1 MKIHLRP
8 LVALLTLVGAASANE
23 RHARLARKHNYARD
37 TTTSSMTASTSTSSS
52 MTSSG
57 SAAVSGATTSV
68 ATAGAPT
75 TGPQTNTWGT
85 TIPPLTQITSG
96 MPSQPTLP
104 VTATYPAGATPPI
117 SGAPVLPTPFVFQA
131 ASWPPQ
137 DQIAPTDSAEVSEWM
152 QELNGFDI
160 PDIPPTT
167 DGTCAGDPS
176 AAADASDRGWWTCGG
191 YTRDTDITA
200 CPDKLTWGVSF
211 DDGPAFYSMQLLD
224 YLSSINVTSTFF
236 VVGSRVVERPQVLIE
251 EYMTGHEIAV
261 HTWSHRPLTM
271 LTTEQVVAEL
281 GWTRKAIKDVLGV
294 TPTLMRPPYGDI
306 DDRVRAIS
314 LAMGMV
320 PVIWTRT
327 PSGATFDTNDWKVPG
342 GVVNGSQSFATFQAI
357 LNNATVLDTGFIVLE
372 HDLYSQTVD
381 LAIGYTLPAALNFT
395 PHLTMDSI
403 GHCNDI
409 PATNLYRESNQNTSF
424 PYPNSTS
431 GDSSVPSGS
440 GGSTSTS
447 TSKTGGSISALNT
460 DAIPMTVIGTAVMAA
475 FGVLLL

>member
-1 MKIHLRP
+1 MKMHLPP
-8 LVALLTLVGAASANE
+8 LVALLTLVGAASANQ
-23 RHARLARKHNYARD
+23 RHARLARKYNYARD
-37 TTTSSMTASTSTSSS
+37 TTTPSMAAGTSTSSPV
-52 MTSSG
+52 TSSS
-57 SAAVSGATTSV
+57 SAAVPGATTSA
-68 ATAGAPT
+68 ATTAAPT
-75 TGPQTNTWGT
+75 IGPQTNTWGT

-104 VTATYPAGATPPI
+104 LTATYPAGAKPPI
-117 SGAPVLPTPFVFQA
+117 SGAPVLPTPFVFQV

-160 PDIPPTT
+160 PDIPPTA
-167 DGTCAGDPS
+167 DGTCAGDPA
-176 AAADASDRGWWTCGG
+176 AAADAAERGWWTCGG

-200 CPDKLTWGVSF
+200 CPDQLTWGVSF
-211 DDGPAFYSMQLLD
+211 DDGPAFYSKQLLD

-281 GWTRKAIKDVLGV
+281 GWTRKAIKDVIGV

-327 PSGATFDTNDWKVPG
+327 PSGATFDTNDWKVAG

-357 LNNATVLDTGFIVLE
+357 LNNATLLDTGFIVLE
-372 HDLYSQTVD
+372 HDLYPQTVD

-447 TSKTGGSISALNT
+447 KSKTGGSVSMLNR
-460 DAIPMTVIGTAVMAA
+460 DAIPMTVIGTVVMAA
-475 FGVLLL
+475 FSALLL

>member
-1 MKIHLRP
+1 MHLP
-8 LVALLTLVGAASANE
+8 SLVALLTLVGAASANE
-23 RHARLARKHNYARD
+23 RHVRLARKYNYARD
-37 TTTSSMTASTSTSSS
+37 TTTSSMAASTSTSSP
-52 MTSSG
+52 MTSSS
-57 SAAVSGATTSV
+57 SAAVPSATTS
-68 ATAGAPT
+68 ATTTAAPS

-104 VTATYPAGATPPI
+104 LTATYPAGATPPI

-137 DQIAPTDSAEVSEWM
+137 DQIAPTGSAEVSEWM

-160 PDIPPTT
+160 PDIPPTA
-167 DGTCAGDPS
+167 DGTCAGDPA
-176 AAADASDRGWWTCGG
+176 AAADAAERGWWTCGG

-211 DDGPAFYSMQLLD
+211 DDGPAFYSKQLLD

-281 GWTRKAIKDVLGV
+281 GWTRKAIKDVIGV

-327 PSGATFDTNDWKVPG
+327 PSGATFDTNDWKVAG
-342 GVVNGSQSFATFQAI
+342 GTVNGSQSFATFQAI
-357 LNNATVLDTGFIVLE
+357 LNNATLLDTGFIVLE
-372 HDLYSQTVD
+372 HDLYPQTVD

-447 TSKTGGSISALNT
+447 KSKTGGGISMLNT

-475 FGVLLL
+475 FGALLL

>member
-1 MKIHLRP
+1 MKMHLHQ
-8 LVALLTLVGAASANE
+8 LIALLTFVSAASATE
-23 RHARLARKHNYARD
+23 HHARLARKYIYPRD
-37 TTTSSMTASTSTSSS
+37 TTTPSMTASTGTSSS
-52 MTSSG
+52 TISSG
-57 SAAVSGATTSV
+57 SAATSAATT
-68 ATAGAPT
+68 TTTGASA

-85 TIPPLTQITSG
+85 TIPPLSQITSG

-104 VTATYPAGATPPI
+104 LTATYSAGATPPI
-117 SGAPVLPTPFVFQA
+117 SGAPALPTPFVFQA

-137 DQIAPTDSAEVSEWM
+137 DQIAPTDSTEVAEWM
-152 QELNGFDI
+152 QELDGFDI
-160 PDIPPTT
+160 PDIPPTA
-167 DGTCAGDPS
+167 DGTCVGDPA
-176 AAADASDRGWWTCGG
+176 AAADAASRGWWTCGG
-191 YTRDTDITA
+191 YTRDTDIVA

-211 DDGPAFYSMQLLD
+211 DDGPAFYTQQLLD

-236 VVGSRVVERPQVLIE
+236 VVGSRVVERPQVLVE

-281 GWTRKAIKDVLGV
+281 GWTRKAIKEVLGV

-306 DDRVRAIS
+306 DDRVRAIC
-314 LAMGMV
+314 LAMGMI

-327 PSGATFDTNDWKVPG
+327 PSGATFDTNDWKVAG

-357 LNNATVLDTGFIVLE
+357 LNNATLLDTGFIVLE
-372 HDLYSQTVD
+372 HDLYPQTVD

-403 GHCNDI
+403 GYCNNI
-409 PATNLYRESNQNTSF
+409 PATNLYRETNQNTSF
-424 PYPNSTS
+424 PYSNSTS

-440 GGSTSTS
+440 GGTSAS
-447 TSKTGGSISALNT
+447 KSKTSGSIPALNI
-460 DAIPMTVIGTAVMAA
+460 DAIPTTIIGTAVMAA
-475 FGVLLL
+475 VGALLLQV

>member
-1 MKIHLRP
+1 
-8 LVALLTLVGAASANE
+8 
-23 RHARLARKHNYARD
+23 
-37 TTTSSMTASTSTSSS
+37 

-211 DDGPAFYSMQLLD
+211 DDGPAFYTQQLLD